1 MHREL
6 EVMQVLRVPPLGKL
20 VVEVGGKRYE
30 NLSEMSDEKAKRVMM
45 AAIGELIGFAGNY
58 QALVEAGVAPPLAV
72 PAPPEKSIEQ
82 RQAEFLAKL
91 EAERDALKQAP
102 PPKPKLAVLGGA
114 PPLPTDA
121 APEEAPAKEEASV
134 AEQIDAILQKHVA
147 AVPEMAQRSIRLAED
162 SAGGILIEVDGK
174 RYQKPGDIP
183 ETQIQAL
190 IKSAVKEWGA

>member
-6 EVMQVLRVPPLGKL
+6 EVMQILRVPPLGKL

-30 NLSEMSDEKAKRVMM
+30 NLSEMSDEKAKRVIM

-58 QALVEAGVAPPLAV
+58 QALVDAGVAPPLTV
-72 PAPPEKSIEQ
+72 PSPPEVSIEQ
-82 RQAEFLAKL
+82 RQAEFIAQL

-102 PPKPKLAVLGGA
+102 PPKPKLAVLGGV
-114 PPLPTDA
+114 PPRVDV
-121 APEEAPAKEEASV
+121 APETVQAKRELTV
-134 AEQIDAILQKHVA
+134 AEQIDAILQKYVA
-147 AVPEMAQRSIRLAED
+147 ADPEMAQRKVRLAQD
-162 SAGGILIEVDGK
+162 SAGGIIIEVDGK

-190 IKSAVKEWGA
+190 IKRAVKEWGA